1 MGGSDVT
8 ATENKQ
14 MDIAY
19 LQLGQLVV
27 PGTNI
32 THAVRT
38 TSGKSIHGSE
48 AQFTLTS
55 SSNQVAVV
63 AERNIFFTA
72 PQMIASGINE
82 TNEMSGSKSLV
93 TTLTLSTT
101 NTRITPILDLARCN
115 IITVMN
121 RLNSP
126 TASNTTG
133 FKADT
138 EKSGSSTSAQYIT
151 RTATLI
157 NPSTAFDVRIDA
169 NVRASSGITL
179 FYRTIGSEDDAR
191 TLDTVAWT
199 PFNTAGEEDTG
210 VTSAEDDNTFQEY
223 QWTVSNIPDFTT
235 YQLKIVMK
243 GTNSAY
249 PPIIRDLRSI
259 ALAV

>member
-1 MGGSDVT
+1 
-8 ATENKQ
+8 
-14 MDIAY
+14 
-19 LQLGQLVV
+19 
-27 PGTNI
+27 
-32 THAVRT
+32 
-38 TSGKSIHGSE
+38 
-48 AQFTLTS
+48 
-55 SSNQVAVV
+55 
-63 AERNIFFTA
+63 
-72 PQMIASGINE
+72 MILFRW
-82 TNEMSGSKSLV
+82 K
-93 TTLTLSTT
+93 
-101 NTRITPILDLARCN
+101 
-115 IITVMN
+115 
-121 RLNSP
+121 
-126 TASNTTG
+126 
-133 FKADT
+133 K
-138 EKSGSSTSAQYIT
+138 YIT